1 MTVLESCS
9 AERQHS
15 GRRGRYFCLVI
26 HEADEPDPDA
36 RSADGSARAR
46 LPPKGAKGLANEGGS
61 GRRAATARLV
71 ESAGGKLDA
80 FFFAFLGVDAY
91 IIVDL
96 LDNVAADAAV
106 LAGNQIGAV
115 ATKTVVLLTPEEID
129 EAVRKPLGFRGPG
142 H

>member
-46 LPPKGAKGLANEGGS
+46 LPP
-61 GRRAATARLV
+61 RARKAFLRIWLRHTCWPPPSQQV
-71 ESAGGKLDA
+71 ESELRRFGNPPPIQANC
-80 FFFAFLGVDAY
+80 
-91 IIVDL
+91 
-96 LDNVAADAAV
+96 NV
-106 LAGNQIGAV
+106 L
-115 ATKTVVLLTPEEID
+115 
-129 EAVRKPLGFRGPG
+129 
-142 H
+142 